1 MISTTPRRNGSSP
14 PVQLGPE
21 DGTATAAEPIV
32 IKSGPGDGNR
42 LPYMLVIGVVLLA
55 MAALVGYY
63 LTSSIE
69 VELSIDGRAEPVET
83 RADTVAEFLADQAVE
98 VTNDDMVEPSLDAEL
113 VEGTP
118 VVVRYARSLTVTIDG
133 VENDHTT
140 TELTLGDALA
150 AIDAPVANAA
160 LSSPLSQP
168 LPRNG
173 ASVEIITPKSI
184 TVDDGGRSRS
194 VTTTAKT
201 IQDLLSAENI
211 ELSDTDILAPA
222 ADTVVTESMTVTVTR
237 IRIENDTRTETIA
250 HDTVERKDG
259 ELTVGTRRTAAEGVD
274 GEKEVTYAVTYTNGE
289 ITSEEPISTAVTR
302 EPVTEVVRVG
312 TKPAPVAP
320 VDPGVSAGG
329 AAAGLNW
336 AALAQCESSGNPKA
350 VNPAGYYGLYQF
362 SLRTWASVGG
372 SGNPVDASVAE
383 QTKRA
388 EILYNKAGA
397 GQWPH
402 CGKYLF
408 G

>member
-1 MISTTPRRNGSSP
+1 MTSTTPRRTQSSP
-14 PVQLGPE
+14 SFQLGPE
-21 DGTATAAEPIV
+21 DGNVTAAEPIV
-32 IKSGPGDGNR
+32 IRSGPGDGNR
-42 LPYMLVIGVVLLA
+42 LPYMLAMGVVMLA
-55 MAALVGYY
+55 MAALVVYY

-69 VELSIDGRAEPVET
+69 VGLSIDGRSEPVET
-83 RADTVAEFLADQAVE
+83 RADSVAELLADQAIE
-98 VTNDDMVEPSLDAEL
+98 VTKDDLVEPSLEAEL
-113 VEGTP
+113 VEGTA
-118 VVVRYARSLTVTIDG
+118 VVVRYARPLTVTIDG

-140 TELTLGDALA
+140 TELTLGDALV

-184 TVDDGGRSRS
+184 TLDDGGRSRS
-194 VTTTAKT
+194 VTTTAKS
-201 IQDLLSAENI
+201 IQDLLAAESI
-211 ELSDTDILAPA
+211 ELSDTDTLAPA
-222 ADTVVTESMTVTVTR
+222 AHTVVTEAMTVTVTR
-237 IRIENDTRTETIA
+237 IRIENETRTETIA

-259 ELTVGTRRTAAEGVD
+259 ELTVGTRKTATEGVD
-274 GEKEVTYAVTYTNGE
+274 GEQEVTYAVTYTNGE
-289 ITSEEPISTAVTR
+289 ATSEEAISTTVTR
-302 EPVTEVVRVG
+302 EPVTEVIVVG
-312 TKPAPVAP
+312 TKPAPI

-336 AALAQCESSGNPKA
+336 GALAQCESSGNPRA

-372 SGNPVDASVAE
+372 TGNPVDASVAE
-383 QTKRA
+383 QTERA
-388 EILYNKAGA
+388 QILYNKAGA